1 MVIGDKLKTLRA
13 QKKMSQGDVEKR
25 TGLLRCYIS
34 RVENGHTV
42 PSVDTL
48 EKLAQA
54 LEVPMHRLFT
64 DDDRAK
70 KPNLPAESI
79 PRRAANSTQEREIR
93 AFAKCFSRMDDKYR
107 ALVFQV
113 ASKMASRAA
122 MTENA
127 ANQRKRIEM
136 H

>member
-1 MVIGDKLKTLRA
+1 
-13 QKKMSQGDVEKR
+13 
-25 TGLLRCYIS
+25 
-34 RVENGHTV
+34 
-42 PSVDTL
+42 
-48 EKLAQA
+48 
-54 LEVPMHRLFT
+54 MHRLFT

-70 KPNLPAESI
+70 KPNLSAESI
-79 PRRAANSTQEREIR
+79 PRRPANSNQEREIR